1 MTAPGRSPSR
11 GMSLVELMISLALG
25 LIVIAGA
32 LALLRGQQGSF
43 RAGTGD
49 RAQQETA
56 RAALESI
63 TSSLRVAGFGVDPA
77 LAFDFGPQNNV
88 RMSQVPSG
96 TVVAATSFRCAA
108 GVTCRDST
116 TGSDEIVFLARDPA
130 FGYPLSQAY
139 AAGSSQL
146 VITGPLRNPIHRGQI
161 LQVMCFTG
169 TMAWAY
175 VTVSAEV
182 PASNGASVAVP
193 LVTGTTVFP
202 DQTSL
207 LNGDGCF
214 ASAAP
219 AGSGAGVVA
228 SAAKVFK
235 VDRFR
240 YFLQSF
246 AEGSGTRPYLM
257 LDQGLFD
264 ASGNA
269 INDVVAPDVEDLQF
283 SYLFPAFPDPALR
296 LIGAAAGNAITA
308 DGNGID
314 LAPVQRPPAYGD
326 DPDALQRTTHHP
338 GNIRLV
344 RVAIVVRSPSVDPD
358 MLGVAAD
365 TILPAAGNRAAVAGP
380 VGYRRALFE
389 TSAPIRN
396 LDARAPYFPTYT
408 ATGTDQLNVGGG

>member
-1 MTAPGRSPSR
+1 MTAPGRSPTR

-88 RMSQVPSG
+88 RMSQVPTG
-96 TVVAATSFRCAA
+96 TVVAATSFKCAS

-146 VITGPLRNPIHRGQI
+146 VISGPLRNPIHRGQI

-175 VTVSAEV
+175 VTVSTEV
-182 PASNGASVAVP
+182 AASNAASIGVP

-202 DQTSL
+202 NQTGL
-207 LNGDGCF
+207 LGDGCF

-219 AGSGAGVVA
+219 AGSGAGVIA

-296 LIGAAAGNAITA
+296 LLGAATGTAITA
-308 DGNGID
+308 SGSGID
-314 LAPVQRPPAYGD
+314 VAPAQGTPAYSD

-344 RVAIVVRSPSVDPD
+344 RVAIVVRSPTPDPD
-358 MLGVAAD
+358 LLGATDA
-365 TILPAAGNRAAVAGP
+365 ILPAAGNRASVAGP
-380 VGYRRALFE
+380 PGHRRAVFE